1 MAEHTLHADYLVVGA
16 GAAGL
21 AFTDALTTDSD
32 ARVVLVDRRHA
43 PGGHWN
49 DAYPFVRLH
58 QPSAF
63 YGVNSLA
70 LGDDAID
77 QQGSNQGHYE
87 RATGPEIVG
96 YFRRVMDQRLL
107 PSGKVR
113 YFPSCEYLGDHRF
126 VSRLSGATYEVKVSK
141 KLVDGKYLE
150 PRIPATEGPPF
161 EVAKGMRCIPIND
174 LVHVPEPPER
184 IVVIGGGKT
193 AIDACLWLLE
203 NGVPPDAIRWI
214 RPRDSLLANRRYFQP
229 GDLAFEGFSLL
240 VEAAAQAKDSRDL
253 VDRAIASGQF
263 FPLDEDVRP
272 TMFKY
277 ATVNELELDQL
288 RSIQNVVRLGHV
300 RRIDKSQIVLDQGTV
315 ATTRDTLHVHCAA
328 AALRLRPGVPVFGA
342 DTITLQAIR
351 AGQSPFAAAITGF
364 IEATREDV
372 DEQNKLCPPNPYM
385 DTPSDIARITLV
397 GMDADYQWGKHPDI
411 ASWLD
416 HARLNSMR
424 GIRQR
429 GDETRVQ
436 RSMARFMANVRP
448 AVLNLRRLVAERAR
462 PAQRPAG

>member
-1 MAEHTLHADYLVVGA
+1 MAEHTLDADYLVVGA

-32 ARVVLVDRRHA
+32 ARVVIVDRRHA

-63 YGVNSLA
+63 YGVNSLP
-70 LGDDAID
+70 LGEDAID
-77 QQGSNQGHYE
+77 QQGPNEGHYE
-87 RATGPEIVG
+87 RASGAEIVG

-113 YFPSCEYLGDHRF
+113 YFPSCEYLGDDRF
-126 VSRLSGATYEVKVSK
+126 VSRLSGDTYEVKVSK
-141 KLVDGKYLE
+141 KVVDAKYLE
-150 PRIPATEGPPF
+150 PSIPATEGPPF
-161 EVAKGMRCIPIND
+161 EVAKGVRCIPIND
-174 LVHVPEPPER
+174 LVHVAEPPER

-203 NGVPPDAIRWI
+203 NGVPPDAIHWI

-240 VEAAAQAKDSRDL
+240 VEAGAQAKDNRDL
-253 VDRAIASGQF
+253 VDRVIASGQF
-263 FPLDEDVRP
+263 FPLDEGVQP

-277 ATVNELELDQL
+277 ATVNQLELDQL

-300 RRIDKSQIVLDQGTV
+300 RRIDERQIVLDRGTV
-315 ATTRDTLHVHCAA
+315 ATSRGALHVHCAA
-328 AALRLRPGVPVFGA
+328 AGLRLAPGVPIFGA

-372 DEQNKLCPPNPYM
+372 DEKNKLCPPNPYM
-385 DTPSDIARITLV
+385 DTPSDLARLTLV

-411 ASWLD
+411 TSWLD
-416 HARLNSMR
+416 RARLNSIR
-424 GIRQR
+424 GIRR
-429 GDETRVQ
+429 RRDEPRVQ
-436 RSMARFMANVRP
+436 QSMGRFMMNARP
-448 AVLNLRRLVAERAR
+448 AVLNLRRLVAEGAR
-462 PAQRPAG
+462 PAQRPAE